1 MSRVISIDPGKSKCG
16 LTIVDMEEKKVYE
29 ALVIRSSLLLN
40 YVKKECKKDKRTKI
54 LIGNGTGSK
63 HFVKPLNKIAS
74 DVIIAAEKNSTYRAK
89 ERYFD
94 IFPLKGIK
102 SILPREIFII
112 NKNLD
117 ALAALIILEDF
128 YRIKFDV
135 TEMTGTKTWLKS

>member
-16 LTIVDMEEKKVYE
+16 FTIVDMEEKKVYE
-29 ALVIRSSLLLN
+29 ALVIQSSLLLN
-40 YVKKECKKDKRTKI
+40 YVRREFKKDKRIKI
-54 LIGNGTGSK
+54 LIGDGTGSK
-63 HFVKPLNKIAS
+63 NFVKSLNKIS
-74 DVIIAAEKNSTYRAK
+74 TDVIIAAEKNSTYRAK

-102 SILPREIFII
+102 SILPRELFII

-135 TEMTGTKTWLKS
+135 TEMTGTKTWLK